1 LTTSTDIAAYKLMAD
16 VYKKVP
22 AERLLEN
29 TALFLYE
36 YVPQVEWCGIYSV
49 EDDCFLVSSSHDIC
63 SCSSEHE
70 NVKTF
75 PVGRINNDSLS
86 ASLYVRYSS
95 ALSDQDEQKL
105 RDLARALGRTCY

>member
-1 LTTSTDIAAYKLMAD
+1 MTTSTDIVAYKLMAD

-22 AERLLEN
+22 AEQLLKK

-36 YVPQVEWCGIYSV
+36 YVPQVEWCGIYTL
-49 EDDCFLVSSSHDIC
+49 EENCFLASSSYDTS

-75 PVGRINNDSLS
+75 HIGRINNGRLS
-86 ASLYVRYSS
+86 VCLYIRYSS
-95 ALSDQDEQKL
+95 AFSGQDEQKL
-105 RDLARALGRTCY
+105 RSLASALGRTCD